1 MLLDNMAS
9 RASCE
14 TVMSKGCV
22 AWKDKSTS
30 FDCTCNTNTIK
41 LKNAK
46 LSKHLNIYSG
56 FCKFKNNSQ
65 ILF

>member
-1 MLLDNMAS
+1 MAY

-22 AWKDKSTS
+22 AWKDKTTT
-30 FDCTCNTNTIK
+30 FDCTCNTYTIQ
-41 LKNAK
+41 LQNAK

-56 FCKFKNNSQ
+56 FCKLKYNSQ
-65 ILF
+65 IIF